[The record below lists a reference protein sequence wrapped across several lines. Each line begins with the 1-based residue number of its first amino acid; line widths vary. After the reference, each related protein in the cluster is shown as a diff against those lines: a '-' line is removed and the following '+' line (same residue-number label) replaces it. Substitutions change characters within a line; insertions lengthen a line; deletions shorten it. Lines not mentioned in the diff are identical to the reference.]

1 MHVQLKYVYGQSG
14 INNNKQRGTH
24 GLTQLGEINSDTLQ
38 TTQAIPH
45 AKEKKIN
52 KVHPSFHTKHTDNQ
66 LIQTGF
72 AIRWRG
78 FSGSAVCFGWCEL
91 LRPGFSCRSTVNP
104 GASFPHC
111 PEEGASWDPLPSIPA
126 LMSSNLRQ
134 TRPVFLAVVLNSK
147 KTSANQILLKQT

>member
-24 GLTQLGEINSDTLQ
+24 GLTQLGEINSNSLQ

-66 LIQTGF
+66 DTNWV
-72 AIRWRG
+72 R
-78 FSGSAVCFGWCEL
+78 
-91 LRPGFSCRSTVNP
+91 
-104 GASFPHC
+104 
-111 PEEGASWDPLPSIPA
+111 DPLEGIFRLSGLLWLVRA
-126 LMSSNLRQ
+126 LEAW
-134 TRPVFLAVVLNSK
+134 VFL
-147 KTSANQILLKQT
+147 